1 MTTPPTHDEFENDPT
16 GMGALLRAQ
25 PDPGPMPAA
34 VSDSILAA
42 LAQEQSARP
51 PSGNV
56 TPLTRLPA
64 ARVPA
69 TPAAGP
75 TEGSA
80 ESADAPTPDARTTD
94 APTDIRSAGGNN
106 RWLKVVGGL
115 VAAAVVGTVAV
126 VGVNS
131 LGGNNAPTTAAPSTA
146 GTGHVD
152 PDQVAA
158 VTQVSASSIN
168 YTAADFNQQAA
179 SMAASPVRS
188 PDPAQIAQFGSLA
201 SPKGIIACVGAIG
214 TSLLD
219 HPDKVRVDLATYDGK
234 PAVIVVVTKGS
245 VRTAFA
251 VSTTC
256 SESQAPL
263 VAPRTI

>member
-16 GMGALLRAQ
+16 GMGALLRSQ
-25 PDPGPMPAA
+25 PDQGPMPAA
-34 VSDSILAA
+34 LSDRILAA
-42 LAQEQSARP
+42 LAQEQSTRP
-51 PSGNV
+51 PSDNV

-64 ARVPA
+64 SRMPV
-69 TPAAGP
+69 TPAP
-75 TEGSA
+75 D
-80 ESADAPTPDARTTD
+80 SADGTTPASGT
-94 APTDIRSAGGNN
+94 PSDIHPAGGGN

-158 VTQVSASSIN
+158 VTQVSASSTN

-201 SPKGIIACVGAIG
+201 SPKGIIACVSAIG

-219 HPDKVRVDLATYDGK
+219 HPDKVRVDLATYNGK

-251 VSTTC
+251 LSTTC

-263 VAPRTI
+263 VAPRTV